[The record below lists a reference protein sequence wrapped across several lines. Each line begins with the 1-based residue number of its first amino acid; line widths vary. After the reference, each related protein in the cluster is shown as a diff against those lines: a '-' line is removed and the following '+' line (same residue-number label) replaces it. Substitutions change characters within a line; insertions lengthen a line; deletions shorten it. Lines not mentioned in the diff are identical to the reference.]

1 MTLNRGIQDKETQR
15 GSGVDCPQLV
25 TAWGRAKVHP
35 IVFKAHSSNASLM
48 VHLSWSQDNR
58 DKAISSC
65 ATQRKQQRC
74 VEEKIALGGEE
85 SVCWVLSVTEE
96 GCAHLEDAFF
106 ASLFQFS
113 KIN

>member
-1 MTLNRGIQDKETQR
+1 M
-15 GSGVDCPQLV
+15 DCPQLV
-25 TAWGRAKVHP
+25 TAWGRAKMRP
-35 IVFKAHSSNASLM
+35 IVFKAHSSNASFM
-48 VHLSWSQDNR
+48 VCLSRSQDNR

-65 ATQRKQQRC
+65 EAQRKQQRC
-74 VEEKIALGGEE
+74 VEEKIAVGGEE
-85 SVCWVLSVTEE
+85 SVRRVLSFTEE